1 VSERVEM
8 QPIASMVVG
17 THPRVPAVANT
28 RAMGAVAI
36 VVTNMFVG
44 MFVVTIERRTDGDVR
59 GHRSRICRAQR
70 PAGQDGRSRHDQGE
84 RFVTDRSDL
93 ATFLA
98 DAATQGELLLD
109 DLHHHDHHH
118 LHHGHDGSA
127 ADHHLLLLGRAVA
140 ADRRDLD
147 RVGLDDDGDV
157 VLERA
162 AAAGYR
168 GLEIRPRITVPAGRE
183 TWKRFATTGTAEDI
197 AAARVALDPRLAGV
211 GAKP

>member
-1 VSERVEM
+1 MSDRVEM

-59 GHRSRICRAQR
+59 GHRSRICGAQR
-70 PAGQDGRSRHDQGE
+70 PAGQDGRPRHDQGE
-84 RFVTDRSDL
+84 WFVTDRSDL

-109 DLHHHDHHH
+109 DLHHHHH
-118 LHHGHDGSA
+118 GSA
-127 ADHHLLLLGRAVA
+127 ADHDYLLGRAVT

-147 RVGLDDDGDV
+147 RVGLDDDRDV

-162 AAAGYR
+162 AAVGYR

-183 TWKRFATTGTAEDI
+183 TWKRFATTRTTGDI
-197 AAARVALDPRLAGV
+197 AAARVALDPLLAGV